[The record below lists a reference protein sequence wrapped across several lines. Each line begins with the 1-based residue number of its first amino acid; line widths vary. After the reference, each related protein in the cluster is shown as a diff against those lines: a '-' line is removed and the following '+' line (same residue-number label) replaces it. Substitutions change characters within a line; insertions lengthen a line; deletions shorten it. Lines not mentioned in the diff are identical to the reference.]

1 MENNSKHKILAIF
14 NGRNF
19 KNKKVDSLLHVFKN
33 HPVDYIFTSKKDHI
47 DEILK
52 DKTQYEGYLV
62 FGGDGTIHETLNQL
76 IGTDKWFSFFP
87 GGTVNCIAGY
97 FKMKRTASFL
107 NSFLNN
113 NHEKSFDLLKVDLYK
128 NAAHF
133 TTYVL
138 GFITIGHLANMTI
151 NAEKYRW
158 MPRFIRYPFV
168 GILSFFRIQ
177 KFKSDIRTDHSQE
190 ENKTLTSIIINNC
203 SAERFSSLQKSKYD
217 DGYFEYLI
225 ENNNTFSQIASVYSQ
240 FYSLSSKF
248 NWKTTNKQLSLT
260 FNKPLSV
267 MADGEIYEDITK
279 MDIEICP
286 SHQKIKLP
294 LEK

>member
-1 MENNSKHKILAIF
+1 
-14 NGRNF
+14 
-19 KNKKVDSLLHVFKN
+19 
-33 HPVDYIFTSKKDHI
+33 
-47 DEILK
+47 
-52 DKTQYEGYLV
+52 
-62 FGGDGTIHETLNQL
+62 
-76 IGTDKWFSFFP
+76 
-87 GGTVNCIAGY
+87 
-97 FKMKRTASFL
+97 
-107 NSFLNN
+107 
-113 NHEKSFDLLKVDLYK
+113 
-128 NAAHF
+128 
-133 TTYVL
+133 
-138 GFITIGHLANMTI
+138 MTI

-286 SHQKIKLP
+286 SHQKISFLWRNKQYHLLDLIKIKILLIKECILFFIKP
-294 LEK
+294 YMMF

>member
-1 MENNSKHKILAIF
+1 MENNSKHNILAIF

-19 KNKKVDSLLHVFKN
+19 KNKKVDTLLHILEK
-33 HPVDYIFTSKKDHI
+33 HSIAYIFTSKKDHI

-52 DKTQYEGYLV
+52 DKNQYEGYLV

-76 IGTDKWFSFFP
+76 VGTNKWFSFFP

-113 NHEKSFDLLKVDLYK
+113 NQEKSFDLLKVDLYRS
-128 NAAHF
+128 NERF

-138 GFITIGHLANMTI
+138 GFVTVGHLANMTI

-177 KFKSDIRTDHSQE
+177 KFKLDISTNQVQE
-190 ENKTLTSIIINNC
+190 KDKTLTSIIINNC

-225 ENNNTFSQIASVYSQ
+225 ENNNIFSQIASVYSQ

-248 NWKTTNKQLSLT
+248 NWKTTNKRLSLI

-267 MADGEIYEDITK
+267 MADGEIYEDITR
-279 MDIEICP
+279 MEIEIYP
-286 SHQKIKLP
+286 LHQKIKLP
-294 LEK
+294 A